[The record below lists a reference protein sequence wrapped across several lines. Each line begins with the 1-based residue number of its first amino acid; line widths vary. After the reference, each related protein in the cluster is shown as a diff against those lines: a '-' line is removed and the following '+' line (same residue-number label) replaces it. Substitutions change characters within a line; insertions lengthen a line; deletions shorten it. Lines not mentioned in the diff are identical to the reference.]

1 MLIPKQK
8 EMTES
13 EKIAVDNSNNQYLQ
27 ALSYVAVGTI
37 YPYAGDTPPETFM
50 FCDGKELDV
59 DEYTE
64 LFGVIGYK
72 FGGSEGKFHLP
83 NLKGRTLVGKNEND
97 EDFKNLGNIGGEKK
111 HKLCEDELPKLNGS
125 VSFRDVD
132 ISEHNLLTSAN
143 GVFSRDFK
151 NWEGSHSVL
160 NTETSSE
167 VILNYLNINL
177 GGDAEH
183 NNMQPYV
190 VVNYIIKV
198 MQGISINNFGYPYD
212 LKFNPESENAQSGIA
227 VAEAVSYKADKIVN
241 SASGEN
247 ILLTDS
253 SNYAI
258 EGLKVYGKSTQDG
271 TPTPEAPIPIVS
283 AGASGSV
290 EVKVCGAN
298 LLPFPYVTKGDSSW
312 GGITSKNI
320 GDGTLVFNGTCTE
333 RYDFRLYGD
342 YNIKNNN
349 LFGKKFIVS
358 GVPNIDTANFFINI
372 AFYKDGVKVAEKKQA
387 GNSLT
392 VSGID
397 FDGIYMHIRANVGVT
412 LDNVVCKPM
421 VSLVSADYEPYTE
434 QILTLATPN
443 ELHSVSDYA
452 DYIDLERGVFV
463 QNCYKATESEFS
475 VVDWKTN
482 GEHTSFTLVS
492 YSAPKPE
499 TTKRAILTNISNTYS
514 HTWTATANAHH
525 FVTDSSQRLVI
536 VLPKDL
542 TTIEQAKEILNNGIE
557 FLYLLAEPIE
567 TPLTAEELA
576 YYKAL
581 HTNYP
586 NTTIFNSD
594 GTNMDVSYIADTKS
608 YIDNK
613 FAEISAAIV
622 NNA

>member
-1 MLIPKQK
+1 MADMIYLKGVVCLREDTLENWLAKNPIL
-8 EMTES
+8 ECGERAVVRD
-13 EKIAVDNSNNQYLQ
+13 AVDENWLKIGDGVTQWADLPYRKGPKGDKGDPFTYEDFTAEQLA
-27 ALSYVAVGTI
+27 ALKGEK
-37 YPYAGDTPPETFM
+37 GDTGEP
-50 FCDGKELDV
+50 GKDAV
-59 DEYTE
+59 T
-64 LFGVIGYK
+64 
-72 FGGSEGKFHLP
+72 
-83 NLKGRTLVGKNEND
+83 
-97 EDFKNLGNIGGEKK
+97 
-111 HKLCEDELPKLNGS
+111 
-125 VSFRDVD
+125 D
-132 ISEHNLLTSAN
+132 IE
-143 GVFSRDFK
+143 
-151 NWEGSHSVL
+151 
-160 NTETSSE
+160 
-167 VILNYLNINL
+167 
-177 GGDAEH
+177 
-183 NNMQPYV
+183 
-190 VVNYIIKV
+190 
-198 MQGISINNFGYPYD
+198 
-212 LKFNPESENAQSGIA
+212 FNPKSENAQSGIA

-258 EGLKVYGKSTQDG
+258 EGLRVYGKSTQDG

-283 AGASGSV
+283 AGASGRV
-290 EVKVCGAN
+290 EVKVCGSNLFNAN
-298 LLPFPYVTKGDSSW
+298 CEYDPLHYKSSAEALENGRVIKATSGLETW
-312 GGITSKNI
+312 SLCRTPLFLVGGLTYTIAFDNITSTGTSTLAIRRGKGN
-320 GDGTLVFNGTCTE
+320 DTLVQLTNNRKSHTFTAENGIEYYLVLIINSTGNTLTE
-333 RYDFRLYGD
+333 PVIATYEGLRINAG
-342 YNIKNNN
+342 
-349 LFGKKFIVS
+349 
-358 GVPNIDTANFFINI
+358 DTALSF
-372 AFYKDGVKVAEKKQA
+372 
-387 GNSLT
+387 
-392 VSGID
+392 
-397 FDGIYMHIRANVGVT
+397 
-412 LDNVVCKPM
+412 
-421 VSLVSADYEPYTE
+421 EPYTE
-434 QILTLATPN
+434 QTLTLATPN
-443 ELHSVSDYA
+443 ELRKVLNFA

-463 QNCYKATESEFS
+463 QNCYKATESEFN

-594 GTNMDVSYIADTKS
+594 GTNMDVSYIADTKL